1 MARPTDDLKESKII
15 LRINA
20 ETREKL
26 EKEAEKA
33 KISLSQHIRNII
45 SGEKEENSVLQNQ
58 DYEDSLS
65 KWGINE
71 EYLADL
77 STMAG
82 FMGGSVGEMIR
93 LLDEAVNEGAITF
106 ENGRYIGVPKCDL
119 NELEEACHERGIG
132 MQEAID
138 KTVKKLRSGK

>member
-26 EKEAEKA
+26 EKEAEKE

-45 SGEKEENSVLQNQ
+45 SGKKEENSVLQNQ
-58 DYEDSLS
+58 NFEDSLS

-93 LLDEAVNEGAITF
+93 LLDEAVNEGTITF
-106 ENGRYIGVPKCDL
+106 ENGRYIGVPKCNL

-138 KTVKKLRSGK
+138 KTVKNLRSGK

>member
-58 DYEDSLS
+58 NYEDGLS

-93 LLDEAVNEGAITF
+93 LLDEAVNEGAITY
-106 ENGRYIGVPKCDL
+106 EGGKYIGVPEYDL
-119 NELEEACHERGIG
+119 SNLEEACHERGIG

-138 KTVKKLRSGK
+138 KTVKNLRSGK

>member
-58 DYEDSLS
+58 NYEDSLS

-93 LLDEAVNEGAITF
+93 LLDEAVNEGMITF

-119 NELEEACHERGIG
+119 NELEEACHDRGIG

-138 KTVKKLRSGK
+138 KTVKSLRSGK